1 MALGQVMRLAA
12 PRLNGRP
19 SFWERPSHAL
29 PDREKPRRGSLASLV
44 GQGQLAL
51 STDGKRS
58 LQNLHCQHRECCRY
72 RRQRNRTAPS
82 DDEGKRTA
90 RRALCRLYLRVQLNS
105 SFLPSR
111 RGQPLDGLRP
121 ASQMTPGLFHYRA
134 IPIAGSRR
142 SPRSGVAGQICLRES
157 CESL

>member
-1 MALGQVMRLAA
+1 
-12 PRLNGRP
+12 
-19 SFWERPSHAL
+19 
-29 PDREKPRRGSLASLV
+29 
-44 GQGQLAL
+44 
-51 STDGKRS
+51 
-58 LQNLHCQHRECCRY
+58 
-72 RRQRNRTAPS
+72 
-82 DDEGKRTA
+82 
-90 RRALCRLYLRVQLNS
+90 LNS